1 MRHQE
6 IINEQNRKELQKQK
20 IEEEKHFKKLEKMK
34 SRELIE
40 NLKITYMD
48 YTPNPNEPQIELRI
62 RLPSGKKVSQNFE
75 KSKKIS
81 FIKNFILQL
90 ENNGI
95 TDDMDEDLE
104 SGEEVDINLMYGFP
118 RKQLDPE
125 ITLGQVFG
133 DSSGETITV
142 VNCN

>member
-1 MRHQE
+1 MLRAKQEMRHQE

-75 KSKKIS
+75 KSKKIFQNKS
-81 FIKNFILQL
+81 QKF
-90 ENNGI
+90 E
-95 TDDMDEDLE
+95 
-104 SGEEVDINLMYGFP
+104 
-118 RKQLDPE
+118 
-125 ITLGQVFG
+125 
-133 DSSGETITV
+133 
-142 VNCN
+142 